1 MVVYCLHMKEDI
13 KSLLSKPLWQ
23 LSGEEYVRLH
33 AYACTLCHTS
43 ETAPVTKVT
52 GVRALA
58 ESLSCC
64 ESTVYKLRRE
74 GVLDNAIISHIGKN
88 IVFDAQKA
96 CSLAKEY
103 RDTIRGKKN
112 GK

>member
-1 MVVYCLHMKEDI
+1 
-13 KSLLSKPLWQ
+13 
-23 LSGEEYVRLH
+23 
-33 AYACTLCHTS
+33 
-43 ETAPVTKVT
+43 
-52 GVRALA
+52 
-58 ESLSCC
+58 
-64 ESTVYKLRRE
+64 VYKLRRE